1 MQLGE
6 KLLTEWS
13 IMQQCRKNHLTS
25 SVWIQMNFYP
35 NPDRLAI
42 HRGSNISVAPYDRK
56 SKTSI
61 LILIFFENKMRNKTF
76 NRLAGAII

>member
-1 MQLGE
+1 
-6 KLLTEWS
+6 
-13 IMQQCRKNHLTS
+13 
-25 SVWIQMNFYP
+25 MNFYP